1 MTARVDL
8 DTVDRILG
16 AVFALAE
23 RDIGRLETEADS
35 RLDMDPGHLVDRYL
49 DIACLLVCTHSLWTS
64 RY

>member
-1 MTARVDL
+1 MAARVDL

-23 RDIGRLETEADS
+23 RDIGRLEAEADS

-49 DIACLLVCTHSLWTS
+49 DIACLLVRTHFLLVS